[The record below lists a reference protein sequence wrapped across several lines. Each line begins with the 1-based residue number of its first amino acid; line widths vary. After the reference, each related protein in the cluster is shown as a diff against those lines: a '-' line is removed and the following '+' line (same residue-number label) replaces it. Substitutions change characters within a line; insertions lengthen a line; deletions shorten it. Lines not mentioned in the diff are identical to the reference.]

1 MQKLRHTLGLPVL
14 ETKTGTEIGEVTE
27 ILVDVQGAVLLGLIV
42 TSGQIVGEDGFIA
55 FTDVFSL
62 GRDAI
67 MLGSQGHMCTLEALP
82 GMAGGYPS
90 RELFDKEIFTDSGL
104 RLGILVDIIF
114 NTSTGEIKWYQVSDS
129 IIGDL
134 LYGRFV
140 MPLPQVQIIGK
151 DKIIVPEIMSKLL
164 HKDTEHN
171 DIQSQP

>member
-14 ETKTGTEIGEVTE
+14 ETETGKEIGEVTE
-27 ILVDVQGAVLLGLIV
+27 MLMDVQGAVLLGLMI
-42 TSGQIVGEDGFIA
+42 TSGHVVGKDGFIA

-67 MLGSQGHMCTLEALP
+67 MLGSQRCIRTLETLP
-82 GMAGGYPS
+82 EMAGGYHS
-90 RELFDKEIFTDSGL
+90 LELLDKEIFTDSGL

-134 LYGRFV
+134 LYGRLL

-151 DKIIVPEIMSKLL
+151 DKIIVPETMSKLL